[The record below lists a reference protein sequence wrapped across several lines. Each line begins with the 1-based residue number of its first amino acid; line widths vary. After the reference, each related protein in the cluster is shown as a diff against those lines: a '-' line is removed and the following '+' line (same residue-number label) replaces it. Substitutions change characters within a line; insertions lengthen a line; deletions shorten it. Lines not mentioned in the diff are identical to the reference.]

1 MTMYLPNSGVRPTG
15 SEPAEFLDV
24 TSMSG
29 HIEFGS
35 RAPCAPRDGQPSS
48 AAEGPAGTATGVRD
62 GLDQTRQGATVK
74 TSSDIRHQG
83 ADQ

>member
-15 SEPAEFLDV
+15 SEPGEFLDV

-29 HIEFGS
+29 DVEFGS
-35 RAPCAPRDGQPSS
+35 RARQPSRLP
-48 AAEGPAGTATGVRD
+48 EGPPGTATGVRD
-62 GLDQTRQGATVK
+62 GLDQTPYDATVK
-74 TSSDIRHQG
+74 PTSDTRYEG